1 MKLTLEAI
9 KIIDTIAK
17 SGSFTKA
24 SEILHKAPSTISYS
38 VSKIE
43 EQMGIQFFERNGPH
57 VTLTAMGGILL
68 EEGRVLLTAVSD
80 LEERLHKMAK
90 GVEESITIVIDAIF
104 PIEVFYPLLAEFKK
118 SAVSTEVN
126 LIREVLTGSWEAL
139 LKFRADLVIAFGEG
153 PTGGGYS
160 TYPIGVIPFVFC
172 IAPNHPLA
180 KIDKELTKQDL
191 LEYMGI
197 VLADSA
203 RYFPT
208 HSAGLFEGQKRITVN
223 TLADKIQL
231 QVAGIGH
238 GFLPKHS
245 VKHLLRTG
253 ALIEKPVKERHKDA
267 TIYLAWRTH
276 DNGLALNWWKEAL
289 SGNWI
294 N

>member
-104 PIEVFYPLLAEFKK
+104 PIDVFYPLLAEFKK

-172 IAPNHPLA
+172 VAPHHPLA
-180 KIDKELTKQDL
+180 KIDRVLTKQDL
-191 LEYMGI
+191 LEHMGI

-238 GFLPKHS
+238 GFLPQHS

-253 ALIEKPVKERHKDA
+253 ALIEKPVQEKHKEA

-289 SGNWI
+289 SENWI

>member
-245 VKHLLRTG
+245 VKHLLRTS

-289 SGNWI
+289 SENWI

>member
-172 IAPNHPLA
+172 VAPNHPLA

-289 SGNWI
+289 SENWI